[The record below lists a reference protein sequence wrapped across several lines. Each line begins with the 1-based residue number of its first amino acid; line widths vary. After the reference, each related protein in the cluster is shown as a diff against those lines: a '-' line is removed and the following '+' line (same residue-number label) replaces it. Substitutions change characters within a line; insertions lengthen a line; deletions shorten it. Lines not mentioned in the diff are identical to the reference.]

1 MKSELLVASL
11 RALLDQVELL
21 EAVTESFEAIER
33 HTALNASGG
42 YAEGSEEEAVVRWR
56 RGDGLHHVATRKTH
70 AFVVAELRRQIEQLR
85 RRTPKAGGAARR
97 HVMRAHPIE
106 VEAGPDAEKRGL

>member
-33 HTALNASGG
+33 HTALNASGRI
-42 YAEGSEEEAVVRWR
+42 AEGSEEEAVTRWR
-56 RGDGLHHVATRKTH
+56 RGEGVHQVATRKTH

-85 RRTPKAGGAARR
+85 RRTPKAGGASRR
-97 HVMRAHPIE
+97 QLKRANPIE
-106 VEAGPDAEKRGL
+106 VQVAPEAGNGGL